1 VYKVSNEQLAQLA
14 ADGDPAA
21 VLALWGQIYRFVFR
35 QARRWYMGSKGR
47 GGVEVEDLEQ
57 VGFLALVDAV
67 QTFDARRGTKF
78 LTHYG
83 FYLKSAFTAATGQRT
98 ERDRL
103 DPIESSLSL
112 DAPLMDNAGELFDLM
127 DVLPDQAASADL
139 DGVDSGDQWRQLHA
153 ALRAAVEGLPPDQ
166 RAAIHEKFFVDNGH
180 PDRVALRKGLQTLRH
195 PRISRELLQ
204 LWHGD

>member
-1 VYKVSNEQLAQLA
+1 MASSEELAVIA
-14 ADGDPAA
+14 KSGDPAA
-21 VLALWGQIYRFVFR
+21 VLALWGQIYRFVHLR
-35 QARRWYMGSKGR
+35 AEKWHRATGGR
-47 GGVEVEDLEQ
+47 GGVEVEDLLQ
-57 VGFLALVDAV
+57 CAFLAMLDALK
-67 QTFDARRGTKF
+67 TFDAGRGKF

-83 FYLKSAFTAATGQRT
+83 FYLKRSFTAATGQRT

-103 DPIESSLSL
+103 DPIEHSLSI
-112 DAPLMDNAGELFDLM
+112 DAPLVDNEGEVFTFADI
-127 DVLPDQAASADL
+127 LPDPAASADL

>member
-1 VYKVSNEQLAQLA
+1 
-14 ADGDPAA
+14 
-21 VLALWGQIYRFVFR
+21 
-35 QARRWYMGSKGR
+35 
-47 GGVEVEDLEQ
+47 
-57 VGFLALVDAV
+57 LVDSEGEV
-67 QTFDARRGTKF
+67 FTFAD
-78 LTHYG
+78 
-83 FYLKSAFTAATGQRT
+83 
-98 ERDRL
+98 
-103 DPIESSLSL
+103 I
-112 DAPLMDNAGELFDLM
+112 
-127 DVLPDQAASADL
+127 LPDPAASADL